1 LRSAENLVSAF
12 FRTGLFDQGEG
23 LIEYLL
29 QFHLSHEWWSFGIG
43 EEDPLDLLE
52 SLPAPPSISD
62 RWGLSEAAS
71 LLDVLSAFLG
81 TPVDDP
87 AALDLVLFVSFL
99 IASPRR
105 SLIARGRR
113 HVLGPQ
119 DIAAVLEWLG
129 QQLPRQLYA
138 QSIEGALRN
147 AGTSP
152 T

>member
-1 LRSAENLVSAF
+1 
-12 FRTGLFDQGEG
+12 
-23 LIEYLL
+23 
-29 QFHLSHEWWSFGIG
+29 
-43 EEDPLDLLE
+43 
-52 SLPAPPSISD
+52 
-62 RWGLSEAAS
+62 
-71 LLDVLSAFLG
+71 
-81 TPVDDP
+81 
-87 AALDLVLFVSFL
+87 
-99 IASPRR
+99 
-105 SLIARGRR
+105 LIARGRR